1 MAKKKINLNEVCSLL
16 GEKAQILGELKTYDL
31 APSFISDSRQDSISF
46 YSKTDR
52 DALKIIR
59 DSEAKVI
66 ICSNQ
71 LRFSEGDYKNKVLI
85 LVSNPKSAFI
95 RLLQEY
101 FEVKVQF
108 GISPLAVIDK
118 DAKMDSGVYIGP
130 YCSIGRCQIGEGTII
145 YGNVHIYSG
154 VKIGRN
160 VIIHAGAV
168 VGADGM
174 EYAKKENGE
183 FARMPHLSGVI
194 VEDDVDIGANASIM
208 RGVLRDTIIGQ
219 GSKVGPFCSIGHQAV
234 IGKHCLIITRSQ
246 IGGSTQIGD
255 HSRISMGA
263 CVRDGLQ
270 IGKNVTIGMGSVV
283 TKNIGDGWVVFGV
296 PAKKIRRAK

>member
-1 MAKKKINLNEVCSLL
+1 MAKKEINLVEFCRLL
-16 GEKAQILGELKTYDL
+16 GESPQILGEASTYDL
-31 APSFISDSRQDSISF
+31 TPSFINDSRQDSISF
-46 YSKTDR
+46 CSKTDK

-66 ICSNQ
+66 ICSNR
-71 LRFSEGDYKNKVLI
+71 LRFSEDDYKNKILI

-95 RLLQEY
+95 QLLQEY
-101 FEVKVQF
+101 YEVKVQF

-118 DAKMDSGVYIGP
+118 DAKIDSDVYIGP
-130 YCSIGRCQIGEGTII
+130 YCSIGRCQIAEGSVI

-154 VKIGRN
+154 VQIGRN

-183 FARMPHLSGVI
+183 FERMPHLSGVI

-208 RGVLRDTIIGQ
+208 RGVLRDTIIGR
-219 GSKVGPFCSIGHQAV
+219 GTKVGPFCSIGHQAV

-270 IGKNVTIGMGSVV
+270 IGRNVIIGMGSIV
-283 TKNIGDGWVVFGV
+283 TKNIGEAWVVFGV